1 MGDIITRGYLHC
13 IDMYYNMHVYH
24 HKHGITCENK
34 VKNHSIFMVFGPY
47 FSYRNGISKMPLL
60 FVETSSKNLRM
71 YILNLCVCF
80 FFTNKKFSPP

>member
-1 MGDIITRGYLHC
+1 MGDIITRVYLHC

-47 FSYRNGISKMPLL
+47 LLRKKWIMWPIDTYFMLIS
-60 FVETSSKNLRM
+60 
-71 YILNLCVCF
+71 I
-80 FFTNKKFSPP
+80 

>member
-34 VKNHSIFMVFGPY
+34 VKNHSIFIKKKRKHEKYIQEQIKLQLNYVY
-47 FSYRNGISKMPLL
+47 F
-60 FVETSSKNLRM
+60 
-71 YILNLCVCF
+71 ILQIFLQNIINIILQ
-80 FFTNKKFSPP
+80 TPHI

>member
-34 VKNHSIFMVFGPY
+34 VKNHSIFIKKKRKHEKYIQEQIKLQLNYVY
-47 FSYRNGISKMPLL
+47 F
-60 FVETSSKNLRM
+60 
-71 YILNLCVCF
+71 ILQI
-80 FFTNKKFSPP
+80 FTKHH

>member
-34 VKNHSIFMVFGPY
+34 NDNNNNR
-47 FSYRNGISKMPLL
+47 YRNSKLQKFKKKLL
-60 FVETSSKNLRM
+60 IN
-71 YILNLCVCF
+71 
-80 FFTNKKFSPP
+80 